1 MNSQGNKLKTGKK
14 YLIFGISALFLTF
27 LQTQVAAALSCDDV
41 QNNTDEAKKYIITI
55 VEEPIGSTPESGEQV
70 VQCYRQTTL
79 TPAFD
84 ASGNPTNQP
93 ASSTSI
99 ITGTCTYDEK
109 NGVTCQK
116 IQVYYA
122 ASGADLLFTY
132 ISRVYKWAAGTVGI
146 ITVLYLVWGGIEI
159 AASQGDTGKMEKAK
173 AKIIQSIGGL
183 VLLFLSALILYTIN
197 PNFFTV

>member
-27 LQTQVAAALSCDDV
+27 LQTQVAAAAQDLKCSDV
-41 QNNTDEAKKYIITI
+41 QDNTDIAKKYIITV
-55 VEEPIGSTPESGEQV
+55 VEEPIGFASGASGAGEQV
-70 VQCYRQTTL
+70 TECYRKTTV
-79 TPAFD
+79 TPPAD
-84 ASGNPTNQP
+84 ATSQP
-93 ASSTSI
+93 KITSEI
-99 ITGTCTYDEK
+99 VMGCDVTD
-109 NGVTCQK
+109 NVTCQP
-116 IQVYYA
+116 IQIYYA
-122 ASGADLLFTY
+122 QSGADLLFTY